1 MVEPHQGYE
10 SVISELLTNSKIKKR
25 RAKELIE
32 DLKSIMPLK
41 ICPYRP
47 SGKFNSNRLLLYIA
61 GMLIIGV
68 LFVPVLDF
76 YIRFIQKYV
85 ESTGMFRGIDY
96 GSALGTTFYLI
107 GVILIACIFT
117 SYTGSKFLGRYS
129 QCRHTKIAVAA
140 TTLPTV
146 VIIIYLQTIAIST
159 FSNTSLFSG
168 VTNSNEGYLAFIM
181 MLSVLFG
188 ITGLFTAMT
197 TGLSYAD
204 ENIYDEQTCAF
215 LETLDS
221 PKYNIA
227 WANDFWHSFQDNNKP
242 EILKI
247 IKEAVLDP
255 KKKDL
260 YNDGN
265 NYFQIVLKKL
275 PYHYEYLYGYVQGCI
290 VIKFITKE
298 NYTVNTSWDF
308 LFEKADKS
316 LIDSLSWSIKK
327 LS

>member
-10 SVISELLTNSKIKKR
+10 SVISELLTNSKIKKH

-32 DLKSIMPLK
+32 DLRTIMPLK
-41 ICPYRP
+41 VCPYHP
-47 SGKFNSNRLLLYIA
+47 SGKFNSNRLLFYIT
-61 GMLIIGV
+61 GMLIIGA

-76 YIRFIQKYV
+76 YIGFIQKYV
-85 ESTGMFRGIDY
+85 ENTGMFRGADY
-96 GSALGTTFYLI
+96 GSAIGTTFYLI
-107 GVILIACIFT
+107 GTILVACIFAA
-117 SYTGSKFLGRYS
+117 YTGSKFLGRYS
-129 QCRHTKIAVAA
+129 QCRNTKIAVAA

-159 FSNTSLFSG
+159 FSNTSLFNSA
-168 VTNSNEGYLAFIM
+168 TNSNEGYLAFIV

-188 ITGLFTAMT
+188 ITGLFTALAT
-197 TGLSYAD
+197 SLSYAD

-227 WANDFWHSFQDNNKP
+227 WANEFWDSFQENNKP

-255 KKKDL
+255 KKKDF

-265 NYFQIVLKKL
+265 NYFQIALKKL

-290 VIKFITKE
+290 VIKVIAGG
-298 NYTVNTSWDF
+298 NYTVSASWDF